1 MSQYLSS
8 LMLREI
14 RRRKDTTNNE
24 DTGKPMSKAE
34 GIEDE
39 LSMKEFQK
47 LGKYIM
53 SLEEKAPEG
62 FDDWSDEK
70 QKKWLFKKLTKKYP
84 QFDEEDWDELFEK
97 FMDEEEDDE

>member
-24 DTGKPMSKAE
+24 ETGKPMSKAE

-70 QKKWLFKKLTKKYP
+70 LKKKYP

-97 FMDEEEDDE
+97 FLDEEEDDE